1 MARRELSR
9 LVTHGKCPLI
19 RAHTYRHL
27 FLPLFTGLL
36 FAIAVVISPVTA
48 SAQVG
53 GEEFA
58 ERKSAIETL
67 ITDYTRISAAVEAKR
82 DDDAA
87 LVELLLQ
94 LDGIASQVLERSVEF
109 RPRLQ
114 EIRLRLDQLGPTP
127 GENDP
132 PEPDVI
138 KDERIALANEKAEIN
153 ALIGE
158 AEQASVGINKLI
170 DRIAEL
176 RRDLFARTLSKRYDI
191 TYALSAEVLQAF
203 WSETAEL
210 YNTVSYW
217 VRFVVRFKLQSVLL
231 ATFFSLAAALVI
243 FVGGRRYFGPM
254 FLADPSV
261 EQPSYLSRLSV
272 AFWSTLLPAVA
283 LSVFLNLTYFLFD
296 TYSVLRGDI
305 ATILRSLFNVIVVV
319 FFINRLAHKVLRPTL
334 PNWRLVPIQSRA
346 AHTLVWLISATAVIT
361 GLDFL
366 LGTAN
371 DVLGSPLRLTVA
383 ESLIATVL
391 VGLLVIAMGATK
403 PLLDD
408 QGGHKP
414 WPRLVR
420 YPLFI
425 LGAATIIV
433 ALFGYVGLARF
444 MMQQIVV
451 SGGII
456 ATMYIGFLSASAVSA
471 EGAFQ
476 NSAIGRRI
484 AELFDLS
491 ETAIDR
497 AGIAVSF
504 LINILVVA
512 WGVPLVLLQW
522 GFQWGDIKTWAFRTV
537 SEINIGSVSFSI
549 IGLLTGVV
557 VFFVAY
563 VATRWFQR
571 WLDGTVLARSRIDT
585 GVRNSIRTSVGYAGI
600 ALAALIG
607 VSAAGINL
615 SNLAL
620 VAGALSLGIGFG
632 LQNIVSNFV
641 SGLILLAER
650 PFKAGD
656 WIVAGGVE
664 GTVKR
669 VNVRATEIET
679 FQRQTVI
686 MPNSELINSAVG
698 NWTHRNS
705 LGRLDI
711 PIGVAYGS
719 DVNRVRDILSELAS
733 SHEMVIKNPE
743 PAVIF
748 KDFGASSLDFEVR
761 MYLYDISNIMTVQ
774 NDMRFAIVETF
785 EREGIEIPFPQR
797 DINIKGDIAA
807 LADAKPEPKKPA
819 ARKPKAAVKPA
830 FPERKR
836 TSKRKLDPDE

>member
-1 MARRELSR
+1 MIRTEIHKRSWLPFFAGFFLA
-9 LVTHGKCPLI
+9 LVLHWAPI
-19 RAHTYRHL
+19 NA
-27 FLPLFTGLL
+27 
-36 FAIAVVISPVTA
+36 FAQTS
-48 SAQVG
+48 SD
-53 GEEFA
+53 EFA
-58 ERKSAIETL
+58 EQKSAIQSL
-67 ITDYTRISAAVEAKR
+67 IGEFNRISDEVDAKKE
-82 DDDAA
+82 DDGA

-94 LDGIASQVLERSVEF
+94 LDDIANKVLERSVIF

-114 EIRLRLDQLGPTP
+114 EIRLRLDQLGPAP

-138 KDERIALANEKAEIN
+138 ADERVALANEKADIN

-191 TYALSAEVLQAF
+191 SYAFGQDVLAAF

-217 VRFVVRFKLQSVLL
+217 VRFVVRFKLSSVLW
-231 ATFFSLAAALVI
+231 ATALSFAAALVI

-254 FLADPSV
+254 FLADPAV
-261 EQPSYLSRLSV
+261 ESPSYLSRLSV
-272 AFWSTLLPAVA
+272 AFWSTLLPSVA
-283 LSVFLNLTYFLFD
+283 LAVFLNLTYFLYDTFD
-296 TYSVLRGDI
+296 VLRGDI
-305 ATILRSLFNVIVVV
+305 ATILRQAFNVIVVV
-319 FFINRLAHKVLRPTL
+319 FFINRLADKVLRPSL
-334 PNWRLVPIQSRA
+334 PSWRLVPVQSNA
-346 AHTLVWLISATAVIT
+346 ARTLVWLITATAVIT

-371 DVLGSPLRLTVA
+371 EVLGSPLRLTVA

-391 VGLLVIAMGATK
+391 VGLLVIAMGAAR
-403 PLLDD
+403 PFVDD
-408 QGGHKP
+408 QGRP
-414 WPRLVR
+414 RSWPRYVR
-420 YPLFI
+420 YPLFA
-425 LGAATIIV
+425 LGLATVVV

-456 ATMYIGFLSASAVSA
+456 TTMYIGFLSASAVSA

-476 NSAIGRRI
+476 NSVIGRQL
-484 AELFDLS
+484 AEKFGLS
-491 ETAIDR
+491 ETAVDR
-497 AGIAVSF
+497 LGIAVSF
-504 LINILVVA
+504 LINILVIA
-512 WGVPLVLLQW
+512 WGVPLILLQW
-522 GFQWGDIKTWAFRTV
+522 GFQWGDIKTWTFRTA
-537 SEINIGSVSFSI
+537 SEISIGTVSFSI

-557 VFFVAY
+557 VFFVGFF
-563 VATRWFQR
+563 ATKWFQR
-571 WLDGTVLARSRIDT
+571 WLDGTVLSRSRIDT
-585 GVRNSIRTSVGYAGI
+585 GVRNSIRTAVGYAGI

-615 SNLAL
+615 SSLAL

-632 LQNIVSNFV
+632 LQNVVSNFV

-656 WIVAGGVE
+656 WIVAGSIE

-679 FQRQTVI
+679 FQRQTII

-719 DVNRVRDILSELAS
+719 DVGKVRDILSELAVN
-733 SHEMVIKNPE
+733 HEMVIKNPE

-748 KDFGASSLDFEVR
+748 KDFGASSLDFELR
-761 MYLYDISNIMTVQ
+761 MYLYDISNIMVVQ
-774 NDMRFAIVETF
+774 NELRFAILEAF

-797 DINIKGDIAA
+797 DINIKGDLGSLSVAKGGSKKSSAA
-807 LADAKPEPKKPA
+807 
-819 ARKPKAAVKPA
+819 
-830 FPERKR
+830 KR
-836 TSKRKLDPDE
+836 TSASKATSEKTPQRQRRVSKRKLDPDE